1 MAGAALAALLA
12 AALGGFVARLRR
24 DLALDAARVAGFSA
38 ALGLG
43 FGAALQLAGAGW
55 ELLLF
60 FAALAPL
67 AAIDAERMTL
77 PNELT
82 LPLIALGPA
91 LGLLAGEGG
100 GRALGAAL
108 GLLSLLGLELLL
120 RGRGIGRG
128 DAKLFAAI
136 GGFLGWARL
145 PEVAF
150 MAALGGI
157 AYALLRY
164 GRSAPGAPI
173 PFGPALI
180 LAALASALFGPL
192 FG

>member
-1 MAGAALAALLA
+1 MAGALLAALVA
-12 AALGGFVARLRR
+12 AALGGLVALLRE
-24 DLALDAARVAGFSA
+24 DLALDARRVAGLSA
-38 ALGLG
+38 SIGLA
-43 FGAALQLAGAGW
+43 FGAALQLAGARW

-67 AAIDAERMTL
+67 AAIDAKRMVL

-91 LGLLAGEGG
+91 LGLLDGDGG
-100 GRALGAAL
+100 ARAIGAAL
-108 GLLSLLGLELLL
+108 GLLSLLGLEVLL
-120 RGRGIGRG
+120 RGHGIGRG

-136 GGFLGWARL
+136 GGFLGWKSL

-157 AYALLRY
+157 AYALLRH
-164 GRSAPGAPI
+164 GRAARGAPV

-180 LAALASALFGPL
+180 LSALASVVFGPV